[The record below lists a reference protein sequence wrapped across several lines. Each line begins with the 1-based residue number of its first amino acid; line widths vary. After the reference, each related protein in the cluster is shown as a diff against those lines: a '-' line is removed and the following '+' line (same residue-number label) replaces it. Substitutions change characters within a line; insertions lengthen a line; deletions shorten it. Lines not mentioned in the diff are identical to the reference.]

1 MQRTDLM
8 TWQAENVVGVRYV
21 ETLVYCAKQCYGWV
35 DFGIAFFPPFL
46 FFLFIFF
53 LCFFF
58 PLSLVCC
65 PGVVIGLASYRRS
78 PVSVAAGRDMAC
90 SSCGVKRELSE

>member
-1 MQRTDLM
+1 MKRTDLM

-46 FFLFIFF
+46 FFLLIFF
-53 LCFFF
+53 SLFF
-58 PLSLVCC
+58 LSSIPGLLPRCGYWTGFIHAFSSERCC
-65 PGVVIGLASYRRS
+65 R
-78 PVSVAAGRDMAC
+78 
-90 SSCGVKRELSE
+90 KRYDLQ